1 MQIVIVAVALVVM
14 AGIGYFFLGTG
25 ANDNMMEVK
34 MPESQNQD
42 INQNNAE
49 ANTNTNAN
57 TGTNINAE
65 VKLNTN
71 TSTYKDG
78 TYTQTGVYNSPAG
91 GESVTVSVTLKDG
104 VVTNSTFKGSA
115 TNKASINNQ
124 GKFAAGFSGVV
135 VGQPV
140 DSIALTVV
148 NGSSL
153 TPKGFMDALS
163 KIKSEAKM

>member
-1 MQIVIVAVALVVM
+1 MQIVIIGAALVVM
-14 AGIGYFFLGTG
+14 AVVGYFFLGT
-25 ANDNMMEVK
+25 APAQQVTE
-34 MPESQNQD
+34 
-42 INQNNAE
+42 
-49 ANTNTNAN
+49 NTNPTPVVAESNTNVNENTAANAN
-57 TGTNINAE
+57 VN
-65 VKLNTN
+65 V
-71 TSTYKDG
+71 SSYKDG
-78 TYTQTGVYNSPAG
+78 TYIQTGVYNSPAG
-91 GESVTVSVTLKDG
+91 SESVTVSVTLKDG